1 MSETE
6 DRSPDTAYGG
16 DMARGARGDDGA
28 VEASGSAGM
37 GADDFPRGA
46 VGPVT

>member
-16 DMARGARGDDGA
+16 DMTRGARGDDGA
-28 VEASGSAGM
+28 AEASAGAE
-37 GADDFPRGA
+37 GG
-46 VGPVT
+46 